1 MMLMVHWSLEERKV
15 NRRGT
20 SHGGIMVIHES
31 RYSRGGTFLDV
42 VVDILVVEAI
52 TEGSQKRQK
61 EKGNSNHVD

>member
-1 MMLMVHWSLEERKV
+1 MVNWSLMEERV
-15 NRRGT
+15 NRRGA
-20 SHGGIMVIHES
+20 SHGSVMMVHES
-31 RYSRGGTFLDV
+31 RCSRGGTFLDV